1 MPAKSFANRKGREK
15 APRNLMRVI
24 QLEFRREFFSSSR
37 ELRRRFCAL
46 HEPLWGPSRRMSFW
60 LRFRATIVGTG

>member
-37 ELRRRFCAL
+37 ELRRHFNAL
-46 HEPLWGPSRRMSFW
+46 HEPLWGPSRRMSRW
-60 LRFRATIVGTG
+60 LRFRSIFVGTG